1 MMVAQIENSRL
12 NGIESPAAPGGK
24 GGGPL
29 PTSTDDGRHTRS
41 DLALLER
48 AARKGWDVPD
58 DLLTKLPDVAVKIA
72 LDANAGARER
82 LRAVECVRAMVSDN
96 VAAAVALDKVTRLD
110 DGRPTENVGHRVY
123 SIEFDRN
130 G

>member
-1 MMVAQIENSRL
+1 MVAELENSRL
-12 NGIESPAAPGGK
+12 NDVESPEAPGGK
-24 GGGPL
+24 GGTP
-29 PTSTDDGRHTRS
+29 SFADDDRHIRK

-58 DLLTKLPDVAVKIA
+58 ELLTQLPDVAVKIA
-72 LDANAGARER
+72 LDATASARER

-96 VAAAVALDKVTRLD
+96 VAAAVALDKVKRLD

-123 SIEFDRN
+123 KIEFDRN